1 MKIYK
6 NLFLVLI
13 FVLFSCDGFNEEIVP
28 VNISVEDIGQI
39 LVINGEIEENEI
51 AWVQISYSEDIDASI
66 NTPIHYEK
74 NASVSINSSNGTNE
88 ELVYGWNGIYFGNEI
103 KGKVGETY
111 IMTITIGSETYTAK
125 STMLSPPGYQGAW
138 VKIGAIDLGSNN
150 NGIDSSEKEG
160 ASEYYD
166 EWIINDPSATRNRY
180 LFEWWANGVH
190 YIREDWAIDDNRV
203 VNANEGLKLF
213 TVTLD
218 PLPNQHIRH
227 RTAEI
232 DKITYDYYNMYEKI
246 VRGLVSVASQTP
258 YNPVSNFGKG
268 TIGNFRAVA
277 FSSAILLTPPNI
289 SIFAQDEQ
297 NVLAFPPNP
306 FFTKYNLY
314 SSTTSGVTN
323 ESTVMANLRLGV
335 TDDEIA
341 FHVDTNLTNGS
352 TYYYR
357 LEVEDAEGNVSIL
370 SPEVSASPDPNVP
383 ADTTSISLGNFPT
396 NVTATAGNGQI
407 TISWTTAGDG
417 KLMYGLYWSNQ
428 QGITLENT
436 PKDNAFWD
444 IQSPFVHTG
453 LDNSKTYY
461 YRVAVWDGKEVHL
474 SKEVSAVPN

>member
-28 VNISVEDIGQI
+28 INISVEDIGQI

-74 NASVSINSSNGTNE
+74 NASVSITNSNGTSE
-88 ELVYGWNGIYFGNEI
+88 ELVYGWDGVYFGNEI
-103 KGKVGETY
+103 KGKVSETY
-111 IMTITIGSETYTAK
+111 TMTITIGSETYTAK
-125 STMLSPPGYQGAW
+125 STMFSPPGYQGAW
-138 VKIGAIDLGSNN
+138 VYNKSGSK
-150 NGIDSSEKEG
+150 GSSEKVG
-160 ASEYYD
+160 GSSGYSD

-180 LFEWWANGVH
+180 LFEWWTNGVH
-190 YIREDWAIDDNRV
+190 YIRQDWAIDDNRV

-246 VRGLVSVASQTP
+246 VRGLVSVTSQTP

-314 SSTTSGVTN
+314 SSTTPGVTN

-383 ADTTSISLGNFPT
+383 ADTTSISLGNFPI

-407 TISWTTAGDG
+407 TISWTPAVGSN
-417 KLMYGLYWSNQ
+417 LMHGLYWSNQ

-436 PKDNAFWD
+436 SKDNAFWD
-444 IQSPFVHTG
+444 IQSPYVHTG

-461 YRVAVWDGKEVHL
+461 YRVAVWDGKDIHL

>member
-28 VNISVEDIGQI
+28 INISVEDIGQT

-74 NASVSINSSNGTNE
+74 NASVSINTSNGTSE
-88 ELVYGWNGIYFGNEI
+88 ELVYGWDGVYFGNEI
-103 KGKVGETY
+103 KGKVSETY
-111 IMTITIGSETYTAK
+111 TMTITIGSETYTAK
-125 STMLSPPGYQGAW
+125 STMFSPPGYQGAW
-138 VKIGAIDLGSNN
+138 VYEIGSTDKGGGS
-150 NGIDSSEKEG
+150 SKYS
-160 ASEYYD
+160 D

-190 YIREDWAIDDNRV
+190 YIRQDWAIDDNRV

-218 PLPNQHIRH
+218 PLSNQHIRH

-246 VRGLVSVASQTP
+246 VRGLVSVTSQTP

-268 TIGNFRAVA
+268 TIGNFRAVS
-277 FSSAILLTPPNI
+277 FSAAILLTPPNI

-407 TISWTTAGDG
+407 TISWTPAVGSE
-417 KLMYGLYWSNQ
+417 LMHGIYWSNQ

>member
-28 VNISVEDIGQI
+28 INISVEDIGQI

-51 AWVQISYSEDIDASI
+51 AWVQISYSEDIGASI

-74 NASVSINSSNGTNE
+74 NASVSINTSNGTSE
-88 ELVYGWNGIYFGNEI
+88 ELVYGWDGVYFGNEI
-103 KGKVGETY
+103 KGKVSETY
-111 IMTITIGSETYTAK
+111 TMTITIGSETYTAK
-125 STMLSPPGYQGAW
+125 STMFSPPGYQGAW
-138 VKIGAIDLGSNN
+138 VYEIGSTDKGGGS
-150 NGIDSSEKEG
+150 SKYS
-160 ASEYYD
+160 D

-190 YIREDWAIDDNRV
+190 YIRQDWAIDDNRV

-218 PLPNQHIRH
+218 PLSNQHIRH

-246 VRGLVSVASQTP
+246 VRGLVSVTSQTP

-268 TIGNFRAVA
+268 TIGNFRAVS

-297 NVLAFPPNP
+297 NVLAFEPNS
-306 FFTKYNLY
+306 FFNKYNLY
-314 SSTTSGVTN
+314 WSNSAGVSEN
-323 ESTVMANLRLGV
+323 SNVVSNFRLGM
-335 TDDEIA
+335 TDDKINS
-341 FHVDTNLTNGS
+341 HVDDNLTNGS

-407 TISWTTAGDG
+407 TISWTPAVGSE
-417 KLMYGLYWSNQ
+417 LMHGIYWSNQ

>member
-28 VNISVEDIGQI
+28 INISVEDIGQI

-51 AWVQISYSEDIDASI
+51 AWVQISYSEDIGASI

-74 NASVSINSSNGTNE
+74 NASVSINTSNGTNE
-88 ELVYGWNGIYFGNEI
+88 ELVYGWDGVYFGNEI
-103 KGKVGETY
+103 KGKVSETY
-111 IMTITIGSETYTAK
+111 TMTITIGSETYTAK
-125 STMLSPPGYQGAW
+125 STMFSPPGYQGAW
-138 VKIGAIDLGSNN
+138 VYEIGSTDKGGGS
-150 NGIDSSEKEG
+150 SKYS
-160 ASEYYD
+160 D

-190 YIREDWAIDDNRV
+190 YIRQDWAIDDNRV

-218 PLPNQHIRH
+218 PLSNQHIRH

-246 VRGLVSVASQTP
+246 VRGLVSVTSQTP

-335 TDDEIA
+335 TDDKIA

-407 TISWTTAGDG
+407 TISWTPAVGNE
-417 KLMYGLYWSNQ
+417 LMHGIYWSNQ

>member
-1 MKIYK
+1 M
-6 NLFLVLI
+6 
-13 FVLFSCDGFNEEIVP
+13 S
-28 VNISVEDIGQI
+28 
-39 LVINGEIEENEI
+39 
-51 AWVQISYSEDIDASI
+51 
-66 NTPIHYEK
+66 
-74 NASVSINSSNGTNE
+74 
-88 ELVYGWNGIYFGNEI
+88 
-103 KGKVGETY
+103 
-111 IMTITIGSETYTAK
+111 
-125 STMLSPPGYQGAW
+125 
-138 VKIGAIDLGSNN
+138 
-150 NGIDSSEKEG
+150 
-160 ASEYYD
+160 
-166 EWIINDPSATRNRY
+166 
-180 LFEWWANGVH
+180 
-190 YIREDWAIDDNRV
+190 
-203 VNANEGLKLF
+203 
-213 TVTLD
+213 
-218 PLPNQHIRH
+218 NQHIRH

-246 VRGLVSVASQTP
+246 VRGLVSVTSQTP

-268 TIGNFRAVA
+268 TIGNFRAVS

-314 SSTTSGVTN
+314 SSTTPGVTN

-407 TISWTTAGDG
+407 TISWTPAVGSE
-417 KLMYGLYWSNQ
+417 LMHGIYWSNQ

>member
-28 VNISVEDIGQI
+28 INISVEDIGQI

-51 AWVQISYSEDIDASI
+51 AWVQISYSEDIGASI

-88 ELVYGWNGIYFGNEI
+88 ELVYGWDGVYFGNEI
-103 KGKVGETY
+103 KGKVSETY
-111 IMTITIGSETYTAK
+111 TMTITIGSETYTAK
-125 STMLSPPGYQGAW
+125 STMFSPPGYQGAW
-138 VKIGAIDLGSNN
+138 VYEIGSTDKGGGS
-150 NGIDSSEKEG
+150 SKYS
-160 ASEYYD
+160 D

-190 YIREDWAIDDNRV
+190 YIRQDWAIDDNRV

-218 PLPNQHIRH
+218 PLSNQHIRH

-246 VRGLVSVASQTP
+246 VRGLVSVTSQTP

-268 TIGNFRAVA
+268 TIGNFRAVS

-297 NVLAFPPNP
+297 NVLAFEPNS
-306 FFTKYNLY
+306 FFNKYNLY
-314 SSTTSGVTN
+314 WSNSAGVSEN
-323 ESTVMANLRLGV
+323 SNVVSNFRLGM
-335 TDDEIA
+335 TDDKIN
-341 FHVDTNLTNGS
+341 FHVDDNLTNGS

-407 TISWTTAGDG
+407 TISWTPAVGSE
-417 KLMYGLYWSNQ
+417 LMHGIYWSNQ

>member
-28 VNISVEDIGQI
+28 INISVEDIGQT

-74 NASVSINSSNGTNE
+74 NASVSINTSNGTNE
-88 ELVYGWNGIYFGNEI
+88 ELVYGWDGVYFGNEI
-103 KGKVGETY
+103 KGKVSETY
-111 IMTITIGSETYTAK
+111 TMTITIGSETYTAK
-125 STMLSPPGYQGAW
+125 STMFSPPGYQGAW
-138 VKIGAIDLGSNN
+138 VYEIGSTDKGGGS
-150 NGIDSSEKEG
+150 SKYS
-160 ASEYYD
+160 D

-190 YIREDWAIDDNRV
+190 YIRQDWAIDDNRV

-218 PLPNQHIRH
+218 PLSNQHIRH

-246 VRGLVSVASQTP
+246 VRGLVSVTSQTP

-268 TIGNFRAVA
+268 TIGNFRAVS

-323 ESTVMANLRLGV
+323 ESTVMANLRLGM

-407 TISWTTAGDG
+407 TISWTPAVGSE
-417 KLMYGLYWSNQ
+417 LMHGIYWSNQ

-444 IQSPFVHTG
+444 IQSPFIHTG

>member
-28 VNISVEDIGQI
+28 INISVEDIGQI

-74 NASVSINSSNGTNE
+74 NASVSINTSNGTSE
-88 ELVYGWNGIYFGNEI
+88 ELVYGWDGVYFGNEI
-103 KGKVGETY
+103 KGKVSETY
-111 IMTITIGSETYTAK
+111 TMTITIGSETYTAK
-125 STMLSPPGYQGAW
+125 STMFSPPGYQGAW
-138 VKIGAIDLGSNN
+138 VYNNSGSK
-150 NGIDSSEKEG
+150 GSSEKVG
-160 ASEYYD
+160 GSGYSD

-180 LFEWWANGVH
+180 LFEWWTNGVH
-190 YIREDWAIDDNRV
+190 YIRQDWAIDDNRV

-246 VRGLVSVASQTP
+246 VRGLVSVTSQTP

-289 SIFAQDEQ
+289 SIIAQDEQ

-314 SSTTSGVTN
+314 SSTTPGVTN

-370 SPEVSASPDPNVP
+370 SPEVSASPDPNLP
-383 ADTTSISLGNFPT
+383 PDTTSISLGNFPT

-407 TISWTTAGDG
+407 TISWTPAVGSE
-417 KLMYGLYWSNQ
+417 LMHGIYWSNQ

>member
-28 VNISVEDIGQI
+28 INISVEDIGQT

-74 NASVSINSSNGTNE
+74 NASVSINTSNGTSE
-88 ELVYGWNGIYFGNEI
+88 ELVYGWDGVYFGNEI
-103 KGKVGETY
+103 KGKVSETY
-111 IMTITIGSETYTAK
+111 TMTITIGSETYTAK
-125 STMLSPPGYQGAW
+125 STMLSPPGYLGAW
-138 VKIGAIDLGSNN
+138 VYEIGSTDKGGGS
-150 NGIDSSEKEG
+150 SKYS
-160 ASEYYD
+160 D

-190 YIREDWAIDDNRV
+190 YIRQDWAIDDNRV
-203 VNANEGLKLF
+203 VNTNEGLKLF

-218 PLPNQHIRH
+218 PLSNQHIRH

-246 VRGLVSVASQTP
+246 VRGLVSVTSQTP

-268 TIGNFRAVA
+268 TIGNFRAVS

-323 ESTVMANLRLGV
+323 ESTVMANLRLGM

-407 TISWTTAGDG
+407 TISWTPAVGSE
-417 KLMYGLYWSNQ
+417 LMHGIYWSNQ